1 MNTVIGIAVLVVCVI
16 GAVSMLNWIFKQAAK
31 LFKPYDNSTLLSV
44 GRSEEYFDKKLTNFA
59 DLPHYQGET
68 GMFGL
73 PRYRDVMVPN
83 KHNYATVVYMDHAVK
98 QWVYDWM
105 ASCKAVATDKDN
117 PYGPF
122 SLLCFLA
129 IPFLFSKALGVACLV
144 VALLLFIFGAPSGKR
159 AVRRSAENA
168 RNFTKDDWRG
178 IYRDVV
184 ESIEREDELARAI
197 RKSGIRRWRY

>member
-16 GAVSMLNWIFKQAAK
+16 GAVSMLTWICKQTAK
-31 LFKPYDNSTLLSV
+31 LFKPYGNRTLLRV
-44 GRSEEYFDKKLTNFA
+44 GRSEEYFDKTLTNFA
-59 DLPHYQGET
+59 DLPHYQGKT

-105 ASCKAVATDKDN
+105 ASWKAVATDKDN

-144 VALLLFIFGAPSGKR
+144 VALLLFIFAAPSGKR

-197 RKSGIRRWRY
+197 RKSGIRRW